1 MKNNIFCPNCGN
13 ELKFNKTNCSNCGFS
28 MTQLEKE
35 EISNKLNNV
44 ENNILIDD
52 NLKKITELSNQ
63 ELFDNYMLSGTYF
76 ISSSAKDDYERK
88 VKFLKSDL
96 IPKVNDWRK
105 SIESAQKTV
114 AKDKVEVY
122 GRIIAITDFILKEF
136 FGPFTVKENG
146 LQIFEEFKD
155 FSMYRLSETIS
166 NANLN
171 FSDIKTVN
179 FGSIGNDIMKSVGNT
194 LTEGSFKELSKKSE
208 WSKSDIKT
216 VKTEVGIAVAG
227 QLIAGIS
234 NMIGQNSE
242 AIKAVR
248 EADKELNI
256 KLKKIS
262 NVINSLSIE
271 ENEIEKQK
279 RLYDKSDIILDTCY
293 NKVLKSIVN
302 ELNSD
307 PVYIDYKAK
316 RKPFDYQQELI
327 KIDNEL
333 LNTKIKISFWSCL
346 LKNKSQNY
354 LSSWKKRINQIGKLE
369 RYKEIINSLN
379 LKVHKSLIDFKK
391 FEIEKTLEFQE
402 FEKVNRRTLK
412 TIPAISKNAKDVI
425 KFAGVL
431 KQIKTNITN

>member
-1 MKNNIFCPNCGN
+1 MSNIIF
-13 ELKFNKTNCSNCGFS
+13 CSNCGTQLRYDETNCECGIT
-28 MTQLEKE
+28 MTQLEKK
-35 EISNKLNNV
+35 EISTKLININ
-44 ENNILIDD
+44 NNILVDD
-52 NLKKITELSNQ
+52 NLKKLAELSNQ

-76 ISSSAKDDYERK
+76 KNSSAKKDYDNK
-88 VKFLKSDL
+88 VIFLKSDL
-96 IPKVNDWRK
+96 IPKVNNWRK
-105 SIESAQKTV
+105 SIENAQKIV

-136 FGPFTVKENG
+136 FGPFTIKENG
-146 LQIFEEFKD
+146 IQLFEEYKD
-155 FSMYRLSETIS
+155 FGKYKLSETMFE
-166 NANLN
+166 ANLS

-179 FGSIGNDIMKSVGNT
+179 FGSIGNDIMKSVSST
-194 LTEGSFKELSKKSE
+194 LSEGSFKELSKKTE

-227 QLIAGIS
+227 QLITVIS
-234 NMIGQNSE
+234 NLIGQNSQ

-248 EADKELNI
+248 EADKELN
-256 KLKKIS
+256 KELEQIS

-279 RLYDKSDIILDTCY
+279 RLFDKSDIILDTCY
-293 NKVLKSIVN
+293 NKVLKPIVN
-302 ELNSD
+302 ELNAD
-307 PVYIDYKAK
+307 PVYLDYRTT
-316 RKPFDYQQELI
+316 RKPFDNQQEII

-346 LKNKSQNY
+346 LKNKNQNY
-354 LSSWKKRINQIGKLE
+354 ISGWKKRINKLGKLE

-379 LKVHKSLIDFKK
+379 IKVHKSLKDFKE
-391 FEIEKTLEFQE
+391 FEIQKTIEFKD
-402 FEKVNRRTLK
+402 FEKVNRKTLK

-431 KQIKTNITN
+431 KQVKTNITN

>member
-1 MKNNIFCPNCGN
+1 MIFCSSCGTQLKYNEINC
-13 ELKFNKTNCSNCGFS
+13 KCGFS
-28 MTQLEKE
+28 MTQLEKKA
-35 EISNKLNNV
+35 ISNKLISV
-44 ENNILIDD
+44 KNNILVDD
-52 NLKKITELSNQ
+52 NLKKLTEISNQ
-63 ELFDNYMLSGTYF
+63 ELFDNYMLSRTY
-76 ISSSAKDDYERK
+76 ILNSSAKEDYDIK
-88 VKFLKSDL
+88 VNFLKSDL
-96 IPKVNDWRK
+96 IPKVNNWRK
-105 SIESAQKTV
+105 SIENAQKIV

-136 FGPFTVKENG
+136 FGPFTIKENG
-146 LQIFEEFKD
+146 LQIFEEYKD
-155 FSMYRLSETIS
+155 FGKYKLSETMS
-166 NANLN
+166 EANLSL
-171 FSDIKTVN
+171 SDIKTVN

-194 LTEGSFKELSKKSE
+194 LSEGSFKEISKKTE

-227 QLIAGIS
+227 QLIAGVS
-234 NMIGQNSE
+234 NMIGQNSQ

-248 EADKELNI
+248 EADIELNK
-256 KLKKIS
+256 KLEQIS

-293 NKVLKSIVN
+293 NKVLKPIVD
-302 ELNSD
+302 ELNAD
-307 PVYIDYKAK
+307 PIYLDYKTA
-316 RKPFDYQQELI
+316 RKPFDNQQEII

-333 LNTKIKISFWSCL
+333 LNTNIKVSFWSCL

-379 LKVHKSLIDFKK
+379 LKFHKSLDDFKK
-391 FEIEKTLEFQE
+391 FENQKRKEFQE
-402 FEKVNRRTLK
+402 FEKLNRRTLK

-431 KQIKTNITN
+431 KQVKTNITN

>member
-1 MKNNIFCPNCGN
+1 MSNMIFCSNCGTQLKYN
-13 ELKFNKTNCSNCGFS
+13 ETNCKCGFS
-28 MTQLEKE
+28 MTQIEKK
-35 EISNKLNNV
+35 EISNKLINIK
-44 ENNILIDD
+44 NNILVDD
-52 NLKKITELSNQ
+52 NLKKLTEISNQ

-76 ISSSAKDDYERK
+76 MNSSAKEDYDIK
-88 VKFLKSDL
+88 VNFLKSDL
-96 IPKVNDWRK
+96 IPKVNNWRE
-105 SIESAQKTV
+105 SIENAQKIV

-136 FGPFTVKENG
+136 FGPFTIKENG
-146 LQIFEEFKD
+146 LQIFEEYKD
-155 FSMYRLSETIS
+155 FGKYKLSETMS
-166 NANLN
+166 EANLS

-194 LTEGSFKELSKKSE
+194 LTEGSFKELSKKTE

-227 QLIAGIS
+227 QLIAGVS
-234 NMIGQNSE
+234 NMIGQNSQ

-248 EADKELNI
+248 EADKELNK
-256 KLKKIS
+256 KLEQIS

-293 NKVLKSIVN
+293 NKVLKPIVD
-302 ELNSD
+302 ELNAD
-307 PVYIDYKAK
+307 TIYLDYKTA
-316 RKPFDYQQELI
+316 RKPFDNQQEII

-333 LNTKIKISFWSCL
+333 LNTKIKVSFWSCL
-346 LKNKSQNY
+346 LRNKNKNY
-354 LSSWKKRINQIGKLE
+354 SSNWKKRINKIGKLD
-369 RYKEIINSLN
+369 RYKETISLLN
-379 LKVHKSLIDFKK
+379 LKVHKSLDDFKK
-391 FEIEKTLEFQE
+391 FENQKTLEFKD
-402 FEKVNRRTLK
+402 FEKLNRRTLK

-431 KQIKTNITN
+431 KQVKTNITN